1 MNTRKNLLAVAI
13 AMSMGISGYAMADL
27 GGDGSPNNNANDSSS
42 ANNGY
47 SGNTDSGNDNSL
59 TNLDVDATNNSDN
72 SDHSDNSDN
81 SDNSSSLSDAFK
93 IADSGNLTATDNSDN
108 SNHSDNSDSS
118 DNSDN
123 SDNSSSLSD
132 AFKIA
137 DSGNLTA
144 TDNSDSSDNSTVMVD
159 SNNTDSSDNSDN
171 SATTLNVSLE
181 LFMNDAQLSGTVSG
195 SNVTYGSGGGEGAY
209 VDTRTGNE
217 IRGSSANFT
226 GVGAFAQNA
235 GVGSVTQANVSVMSN
250 LSAGGGTN

>member
-72 SDHSDNSDN
+72 SDH
-81 SDNSSSLSDAFK
+81 
-93 IADSGNLTATDNSDN
+93 
-108 SNHSDNSDSS
+108 S